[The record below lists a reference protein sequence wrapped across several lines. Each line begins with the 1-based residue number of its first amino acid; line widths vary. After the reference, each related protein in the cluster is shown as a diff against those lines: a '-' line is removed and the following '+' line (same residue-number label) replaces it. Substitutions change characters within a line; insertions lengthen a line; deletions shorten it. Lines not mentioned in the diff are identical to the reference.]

1 MELLVFW
8 FGTVLFSVTMRTV
21 QSLSL
26 HKDLADAGFKKNNEM
41 MNEMMNKMSYD
52 DEIHYDFS
60 PLKIFIPIYNIF
72 NELSSMMWYMNHRLT
87 IVDQLRMQ
95 DKVVEMSNFEKE
107 KYNENPTYLN
117 AILVPFEYESRIHT
131 ANHIKYSDEFRKGT
145 IYYDFEDNKKEP
157 TILNA
162 TGNLEGLSD
171 EKKKKIIEDKYHEV
185 IVNTIKKEQLI
196 KLREELLKEKEKE
209 EEEEKVKKLIKK

>member
-1 MELLVFW
+1 M
-8 FGTVLFSVTMRTV
+8 
-21 QSLSL
+21 
-26 HKDLADAGFKKNNEM
+26 
-41 MNEMMNKMSYD
+41 
-52 DEIHYDFS
+52 
-60 PLKIFIPIYNIF
+60 FIPIYNIY
-72 NELSSMMWYMNHRLT
+72 NELNSMFWYTSRRFT
-87 IVDQLRMQ
+87 IVDELRMA
-95 DKVVEMSNFEKE
+95 DKAVEMSNFEKE
-107 KYNENPTYLN
+107 EYKKNPTYLN
-117 AILVPFEYESRIHT
+117 ALLVPLMYESRISN

-157 TILNA
+157 TILNT

-209 EEEEKVKKLIKK
+209 VEEEKVKKLIKK